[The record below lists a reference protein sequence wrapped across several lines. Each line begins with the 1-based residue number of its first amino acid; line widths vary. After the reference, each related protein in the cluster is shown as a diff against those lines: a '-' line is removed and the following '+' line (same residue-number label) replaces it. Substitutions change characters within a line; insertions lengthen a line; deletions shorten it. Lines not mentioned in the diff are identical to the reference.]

1 MLRPRV
7 RTDVATGVSTAQRA
21 PGFERACAA
30 FAFFVPLVVTLLRSA
45 ETSDFRDDIPAV
57 TGLGLVPLGT
67 EGWLSLVGSQAS
79 SLLPLGGRWLRAASL
94 GAVAVAIASAL
105 LYTRTRRLLD
115 ASERTPY
122 LSPPLAL
129 AAALTATLSP
139 TFQLEGTVIGGAA
152 VATAAALAALSAT
165 LRLPSADHR
174 TSFGVG
180 VLLGLTAIES
190 HMAALAVLAG
200 IVAHGLVRRQRV
212 EGRAFALFGAGAFS
226 VCLFPI
232 TGLAL
237 RALAPGA
244 WLDLGFGLRESS
256 LFAADTSA
264 LRVTAFSAWL
274 ADVGVIPF
282 GLAVGGLAI
291 ALLRH
296 PTRAAA
302 AVLFALLLVDLAFPA
317 SRIGVLTQD
326 PFGTTRLLA
335 VSALAVGA
343 ALGVH
348 AAALAL
354 YRARVPFATPAAVL
368 LVVFDFTLVFVG
380 AEASAAATERRASV
394 AQEIWTD
401 EALAS
406 LPPRGILLARSE
418 AIAFR
423 LWAAQLVR
431 GERPDVVVVPRTL
444 LERGGL
450 RRRLLESEPALAP
463 LLRDI
468 ALGGRPGEYAL
479 TTLADARPL
488 FVELDQTFEP
498 RLNEHIVPQS
508 FFLRFR
514 PHPVGRSDRSA
525 ALARAENRLGR
536 VSAAVEPGDG
546 ADPAAATRSVLLS
559 TLRQRA
565 IFLAARG
572 DHETAAATVSAIRRL
587 APQDEVAARL
597 TAELAKRRAGK
608 LDLTALVR

>member
-1 MLRPRV
+1 
-7 RTDVATGVSTAQRA
+7 
-21 PGFERACAA
+21 
-30 FAFFVPLVVTLLRSA
+30 
-45 ETSDFRDDIPAV
+45 V

-94 GAVAVAIASAL
+94 GAVAVAVASAL

-115 ASERTPY
+115 ACERTPY
-122 LSPPLAL
+122 LTPPLAL

-152 VATAAALAALSAT
+152 VATAAALAALSAAV
-165 LRLPSADHR
+165 RLPSADYR
-174 TSFGVG
+174 SALGVG
-180 VLLGLTAIES
+180 ILFGLTAIES

-200 IVAHGLVRRQRV
+200 LVAHGLVRKQAPDA
-212 EGRAFALFGAGAFS
+212 RALALFGAGAFS
-226 VCLFPI
+226 VCLFAI
-232 TGLAL
+232 SGLAL
-237 RALAPGA
+237 RAAAPGA
-244 WLDLGFGLRESS
+244 WLDLGFGLGQSS
-256 LFAADTSA
+256 LFAADASA

-274 ADVGVIPF
+274 ADVGLVPF
-282 GLAVGGLAI
+282 GLAVGGLAL
-291 ALLRH
+291 ALFRH
-296 PTRAAA
+296 ATRAAA
-302 AVLFALLLVDLAFPA
+302 AVMLALLLVDLAFPA

-343 ALGVH
+343 ALGVQ
-348 AAALAL
+348 AAALWL
-354 YRARVPFATPAAVL
+354 NRARVPFATAAAVL

-380 AEASAAATERRASV
+380 AEASAAAAERRTSV
-394 AQEIWTD
+394 AQEVWTD

-450 RRRLLESEPALAP
+450 RRRLLENEPALAP

-488 FVELDQTFEP
+488 FVELDESFEP
-498 RLNEHIVPQS
+498 RLNDHIVPQS

-536 VSAAVEPGDG
+536 VSAAVARGDG
-546 ADPAAATRSVLLS
+546 ADAAAATRSVLLS
-559 TLRQRA
+559 TLHQRA

-572 DHETAAATVSAIRRL
+572 DHDTAAQTVTTIQRVRPDDEIAAAL
-587 APQDEVAARL
+587 A
-597 TAELAKRRAGK
+597 AELAKHRSGK